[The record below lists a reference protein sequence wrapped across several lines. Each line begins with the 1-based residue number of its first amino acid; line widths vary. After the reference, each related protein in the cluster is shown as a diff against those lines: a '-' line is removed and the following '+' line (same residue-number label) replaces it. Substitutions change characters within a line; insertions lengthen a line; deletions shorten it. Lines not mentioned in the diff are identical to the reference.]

1 MDESFRPAGDA
12 VEQTLEYEMRLV
24 REAIAMVAQGGA
36 PRVTLAG
43 LRLAE
48 PLLDPAR
55 RLATEYGVRIVP
67 LWTSDEA
74 GLDLALEPLADG

>member
-1 MDESFRPAGDA
+1 MDGS
-12 VEQTLEYEMRLV
+12 VEPGGAAIERTLEFEMRLV
-24 REAIAMVAQGGA
+24 REAIAMVAQGRS

-48 PLLDPAR
+48 SLLDPAQ
-55 RLATEYGVRIVP
+55 RLASEHGVRVVP

-74 GLDLALEPLADG
+74 GLDLALEPLTSG